1 MLPPLSGVRIV
12 DLTRML
18 SGPYCTVLLADLG
31 AEVIKIEDP
40 SGGDAT
46 RTMGPKL
53 QGGMS
58 AYFLSINRNKK
69 SLTLNLRK
77 EEGREILYRLVEKSD
92 VLVNNFRPDA
102 LKKLGC
108 EYETVR
114 KHNPQIVFCSITAY
128 GRTGPDRNLPA
139 FDLTLQARGG
149 AMSITGEPDGVP
161 VRMGIPTGDL
171 AGGMG
176 AALSIVSALFARQ
189 KSGEGREID
198 ISLLDCQASLL
209 TYVSQYYFQSGE
221 VPGPI
226 GSGHQTVVPYRA
238 FKTAD
243 GYIVI
248 AIFVEKFWAKLCRV
262 LEANHLATDPMY
274 RSNELRRRHRD
285 MLNDALQE
293 LLLSKTSD
301 EWLHL
306 LREEGIPSAP
316 VATVD
321 RVFEDP
327 QVKARNMVTHID
339 HPVYGKVAT
348 MDNPLRMSGLPEGG
362 LRPAPLLG
370 EDTDRILGELL
381 GLKDGEIRELKSR
394 GVI

>member
-1 MLPPLSGVRIV
+1 MRPPLAGVRIV

-31 AEVIKIEDP
+31 AEVIKVEDP
-40 SGGDAT
+40 HGGDRT

-53 QGGMS
+53 PGGMS
-58 AYFLSINRNKK
+58 AYFLSINRNKR
-69 SLTLNLRK
+69 SLTLDLRVA
-77 EEGREILYRLVEKSD
+77 EGRELLYGLVEKSD

-108 EYETVR
+108 EYETV
-114 KHNPQIVFCSITAY
+114 KEHNPRIVFCSITAY

-149 AMSITGEPDGVP
+149 AMSITGEPHRAP

-171 AGGMG
+171 TGGMG
-176 AALSIVSALFARQ
+176 AALAIASALFDRQ
-189 KSGEGREID
+189 RTGEGREID

-238 FKTAD
+238 FETGD
-243 GYIVI
+243 GHIVI
-248 AIFVEKFWAKLCRV
+248 AIFVEKFWTRLCHV
-262 LEANHLATDPMY
+262 LEADHLATDPKY
-274 RSNELRRRHRD
+274 RSNDLRRRHREE
-285 MLNDALQE
+285 LNATLQKI
-293 LLLSKTSD
+293 LLTKTSD

-327 QVKARNMVTHID
+327 QIRARNMVTRID
-339 HPVYGKVAT
+339 HPVYGRVDT

-362 LRPAPLLG
+362 LQPAPLLG
-370 EDTDRILGELL
+370 EDTERILEKLL
-381 GLKDGEIRELKSR
+381 GLEGEKIKELKAR